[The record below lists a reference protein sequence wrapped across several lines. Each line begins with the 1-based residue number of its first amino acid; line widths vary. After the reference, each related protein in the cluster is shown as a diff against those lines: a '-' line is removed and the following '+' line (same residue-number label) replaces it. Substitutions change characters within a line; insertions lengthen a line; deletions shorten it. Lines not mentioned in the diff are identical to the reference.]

1 MGRKTKHGKSGTRIY
16 RIYINMKHRCYSK
29 KAYSYVYYGAR
40 GISVCDEWLKSFEA
54 FQDWALA
61 NGYADNLTIDRI
73 DNDGNYCPE
82 NCRWAD
88 DVTQCNNRQFN
99 FKITFNGKTE
109 TLRYWSEITGITKSA
124 LYLRIHRRGWSA
136 EKALT
141 TPLRVRKVG
150 EQKNGRN

>member
-1 MGRKTKHGKSGTRIY
+1 
-16 RIYINMKHRCYSK
+16 MKHRCYSK

-82 NCRWAD
+82 NCRWVTT
-88 DVTQCNNRQFN
+88 DVQNRN
-99 FKITFNGKTE
+99 KRHPLEHKRNI
-109 TLRYWSEITGITKSA
+109 LWEIDGICKSCKEWCKEYGILEQTAKYRVNIKGMSPKEA
-124 LYLRIHRRGWSA
+124 LCVVELG
-136 EKALT
+136 
-141 TPLRVRKVG
+141 
-150 EQKNGRN
+150 NGRPRRRFVI